1 MVQSVQVLKRA
12 SGRTQSAGRDSRVIT
27 PPINYPDIILANS
40 ELHDESHLKVLR
52 LIQAN
57 PNIGQ
62 REMAQAIGV
71 SLGKVNFC
79 LHALV
84 GKGHVKVQ
92 NFRNN
97 QNKLSYSYLL
107 TPSGLAAKGALTVR
121 FLKRKMVEYEELKAE
136 YEAMQLDGD
145 GSQVNAQP

>member
-1 MVQSVQVLKRA
+1 M
-12 SGRTQSAGRDSRVIT
+12 
-27 PPINYPDIILANS
+27 
-40 ELHDESHLKVLR
+40 LR

-97 QNKLSYSYLL
+97 QNKLFYSYLL
-107 TPSGLAAKGALTVR
+107 TPVSATS
-121 FLKRKMVEYEELKAE
+121 FL
-136 YEAMQLDGD
+136 
-145 GSQVNAQP
+145 